1 MSEREEF
8 RNRRSRS
15 LFIPAM
21 SERERKRER
30 EGVIFVCGRYFCG
43 RKHVDEFY
51 WFVTEQLM

>member
-8 RNRRSRS
+8 SNRRSMS

-21 SERERKRER
+21 SVRERER